1 MGANSAIR
9 KVAKA
14 ILYPVAN
21 ETSYA
26 YFQAASKAWDIK
38 RGSWSEPELDL
49 LVPGILPG
57 ETALDLG
64 ANYGVYAYH
73 MSIAAGAAGHVYSFE
88 PIPFTFKSLKIVSK
102 LLGFTKNVVLIDKGC
117 GDANE
122 TVEFAVPTQ
131 ASGAFAAGQAH
142 IGDRD
147 DDRDGKEDQVKWTG
161 TKPVKAEIVRLDD
174 FLPDLDN
181 VSFIKADIEGA
192 ELFAFRGA
200 ARLITR
206 FLPTV
211 ICEINPW
218 FLKGYGIELGEL
230 TGFFFDIGY
239 KLYFYNNDDGK
250 RSLVEVDERDVVEDN
265 YVFIHPS
272 RSERFKGM
280 MN

>member
-49 LVPGILPG
+49 LVCGIQLG
-57 ETALDLG
+57 ESVLDLG

-73 MSIAAGAAGHVYSFE
+73 MSKAVGRDGHVYSFE
-88 PIPFTFKSLKIVSK
+88 PIPFTFRSLEIVAK
-102 LLGFTKNVVLIDKGC
+102 LLGFTKNVDLIAKGC
-117 GDANE
+117 GDKNE

-142 IGDRD
+142 IGDRN
-147 DDRDGKEDQVKWTG
+147 DDRDGKEDQVKWDSTQR
-161 TKPVKAEIVRLDD
+161 VNAEIVRLDD
-174 FLPDLDN
+174 FLPDIENL
-181 VSFIKADIEGA
+181 SLIKADIEGA

-200 ARLITR
+200 SELISTN
-206 FLPTV
+206 LPSV

-218 FLKGYGIELGEL
+218 FLKGYDIELSEL
-230 TGFFFDIGY
+230 TDFFFDLGY
-239 KLYFYNNDDGK
+239 DIYFYGNKSGGY
-250 RSLVEVDERDVVEDN
+250 SLEQVKIEDIVEDN

-272 RSERFKGM
+272 KLSRFSHLLI
-280 MN
+280 